1 MNIKSLLLGSAAAL
15 LAVSGARAADAVEV
29 VAEPE
34 PMDYVRICDTYGAKF
49 YYIPGTETCLRVGGY
64 VRYEFGVGDELGLS
78 TTDKRDLRDFLR
90 TIDDGVA
97 GFSGGLNDND
107 TYSELAR
114 LNVRLDAR
122 TETELGTLRSYGEFS
137 MNWTTANDGA
147 SADLLGLVPILD
159 GAVDGLVPWTDQ
171 RATFSVH
178 HLYIDLAG
186 FRMGRTTSAF
196 NSFGGEGVTMNDDIA
211 VGYGRGDT
219 TLISYTF
226 NGGNGFSGIVSLE
239 SGDGGSVGE
248 DLFGIINFNGNSA
261 HTIDSYVPHV
271 VAGVAYEG
279 GWGRAS
285 IVGGYDSVWE
295 EFAVKGRLE
304 VKASDTV
311 TVYGMAAWKSND
323 DRNVYGNW
331 SGDWAIYGG
340 VEAKASEKLGI
351 AANLAYDD
359 GGNFSAELNLP
370 YTVVSD
376 FTVTPGVV
384 YVDNFDDNS
393 DGTWGAMIRFQR
405 DF

>member
-15 LAVSGARAADAVEV
+15 LAVSGARAADVIEV

-64 VRYEFGVGDELGLS
+64 LRYEFGVGDVFGRQS
-78 TTDKRDLRDFLR
+78 IDKKNFVNLNG
-90 TIDDGVA
+90 IDI
-97 GFSGGLNDND
+97 ND
-107 TYSELAR
+107 TYNERSR
-114 LNVRLDAR
+114 LNLRFDAR
-122 TETELGTLRSYGEFS
+122 SETELGTLRGYGEVNFDW
-137 MNWTTANDGA
+137 NLTAG
-147 SADLLGLVPILD
+147 SADFHLSVSDDAISIPLVD
-159 GAVDGLVPWTDQ
+159 FD
-171 RATFSVH
+171 ATRSGYGWSFSH
-178 HLYIDLAG
+178 MYIDLAG
-186 FRMGRTTSAF
+186 FRMGRTPSAF